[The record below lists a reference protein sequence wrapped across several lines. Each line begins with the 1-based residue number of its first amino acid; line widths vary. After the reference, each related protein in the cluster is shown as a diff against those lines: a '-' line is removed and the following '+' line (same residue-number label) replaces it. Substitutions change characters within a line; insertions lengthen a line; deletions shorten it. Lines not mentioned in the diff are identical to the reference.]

1 MSFTPKRPCPDP
13 MNDSMEKRIKRI
25 SIEGNIGECCSLLQK
40 SHLTKQNVQCKGLMS
55 ADGCQVLCV
64 TVYSFRRCTPNVLLL
79 PPICY

>member
-40 SHLTKQNVQCKGLMS
+40 SHLTKQKVQFKGLMS
-55 ADGCQVLCV
+55 ADGCQVLLGVPVCNSIQLQ
-64 TVYSFRRCTPNVLLL
+64 TMYS
-79 PPICY
+79 